1 MALTPEIPMVNAGL
15 LYVNGLQLTNDATT
29 PNTVFNV
36 AAGACRDSSN
46 INDIVISSSVAVS
59 TARVGVRGLDVG
71 TIAASSLYAVYAIG
85 SSANQLGNG
94 QSYSAYPGTVV
105 ISADFTKPVL
115 PFGYDMYRRI
125 GTIATD
131 NASAIRL
138 FVQAGTGSVRTM
150 WYGSPI
156 ATLITAGASTTYASI
171 GLNAVSLVVPA
182 QVCIVHLDITLTP
195 QAAGNKVT
203 LKPATSGT
211 STNYASLS
219 GDVAAVA
226 HNDML
231 SCVTGI
237 SGNFSALSYKVSNAG
252 DAVAIS
258 VRGFEDNL

>member
-15 LYVNGLQLTNDATT
+15 LYVNGLKLTNDAAT

-36 AAGACRDSSN
+36 AAGACRDSTN
-46 INDIVISSSVAVS
+46 VNDIIISSSVAVS
-59 TARVGVRGLDVG
+59 TAKVGVGGLDFG

-94 QSYSAYPGTVV
+94 QPYSAYPGTVV
-105 ISADFTKPVL
+105 ISANFTKPVL

-131 NASAIRL
+131 ASSNIRV
-138 FVQAGTGSVRTM
+138 FVQSGIGSVRTM

-156 ATLITAGASTTYASI
+156 ATSITAGTSDTYTVVGI
-171 GLNAVSLVVPA
+171 NAVSAVVPA

-195 QAAGNKVT
+195 GTAGDKVT
-203 LKPATSGT
+203 LKPLASAS
-211 STNYASLS
+211 STDFASLS

-231 SCVTGI
+231 SCVT
-237 SGNFSALSYKVSNAG
+237 SATGNLSYKVSST
-252 DAVAIS
+252 DDSVAIS

>member
-36 AAGACRDSSN
+36 AAGACRDSTN

-71 TIAASSLYAVYAIG
+71 AIAASSLYAVYAIG

-94 QSYSAYPGTVV
+94 QPYSAYPGTVV

-131 NASAIRL
+131 GSSNIRT
-138 FVQAGTGSVRTM
+138 FAQAGAGSVRTM
-150 WYGSPI
+150 WYGSPV
-156 ATLITAGASTTYASI
+156 ATSITAGASTTYVAV
-171 GLNAVSLVVPA
+171 GLNAVSAVVPG
-182 QVCIVHLDITLTP
+182 QVCTVHLDITLTP

-203 LKPATSGT
+203 LKPVTAGT
-211 STNYASLS
+211 STNFASLS
-219 GDVAAVA
+219 GDVAAAA

-231 SCVTGI
+231 SCVTGVVAGV
-237 SGNFSALSYKVSNAG
+237 SNLSYKVSNAG